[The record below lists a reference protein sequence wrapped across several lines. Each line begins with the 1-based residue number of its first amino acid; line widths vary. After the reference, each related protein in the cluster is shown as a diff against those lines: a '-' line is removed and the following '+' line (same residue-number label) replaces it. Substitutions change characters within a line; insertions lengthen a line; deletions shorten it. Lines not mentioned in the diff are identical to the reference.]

1 MKQNNS
7 KKLLG
12 IFLAAALAIL
22 SLASCNDKK
31 SNSSS
36 SGAKVQK
43 LYVGVGNGY
52 KPYCYIDENGQPAG
66 YELEVLKA
74 IDELL
79 PQYEFEFEP
88 TEFASLFS
96 SLSQGKYDVIAQ
108 QIEYNPDR
116 ASKYEFTKEMYTTF
130 VTYITVPES
139 VQGISSLE
147 DLGGKTAHES
157 PGDNGIWYLEDFN
170 KKHPGNEIKIDI
182 SSASNDEVVAGLN
195 SGRWDFA
202 VRTKRDVEDFNANY
216 NAHLKITGEP
226 IQKSSTYFLF
236 QKGNTELRD
245 AFDGAIRE
253 LKSSGKLRQ
262 ISIDVIGG
270 DYTESE

>member
-1 MKQNNS
+1 MKKNLFEKIVTIS
-7 KKLLG
+7 G
-12 IFLAAALAIL
+12 AVVMAVFALT
-22 SLASCNDKK
+22 SCEGKK
-31 SNSSS
+31 SGGSGSS
-36 SGAKVQK
+36 KTKK
-43 LYVGVGNGY
+43 LYVGVGNSY
-52 KPYCYIDENGQPAG
+52 KPYCYIDENGKPVG

-79 PQYEFEFEP
+79 PEYEFEFEA

-96 SLSQGKYDVIAQ
+96 SLSQKKYDVIAQ

-116 ASKYEFTKEMYTTF
+116 AEKYEFTKETYTTF

-139 VQGISSLE
+139 VSGISSLE
-147 DLGGKTAHES
+147 DLAGKTAVES
-157 PGDNGIWYLEDFN
+157 PGDNGIWYLEQFN
-170 KKHPGNEIKIDI
+170 KNHPGKEIKIDI
-182 SSASNDEVVAGLN
+182 IKVSTDESVAGLN

-202 VRTKRDVEDFNANY
+202 VRTKRDVEELNEKY
-216 NAHLKITGEP
+216 NAHLKVVGEP
-226 IQKSSTYFLF
+226 IQQSSTYFLF
-236 QKGNTELRD
+236 QKGNVELRD
-245 AFDGAIRE
+245 AFDNAIRQ

>member
-1 MKQNNS
+1 MKKN
-7 KKLLG
+7 LLKSL
-12 IFLAAALAIL
+12 FLLIL
-22 SLASCNDKK
+22 SASVV
-31 SNSSS
+31 
-36 SGAKVQK
+36 SGAFAAKKDKAAKTKVKK
-43 LYVGVGNGY
+43 LYVGVGNAY
-52 KPYCYIDENGQPAG
+52 KPYCYIDEKGKPAG

-79 PQYEFEFEP
+79 PEYEFEFEA

-96 SLSQGKYDVIAQ
+96 SLSQKKYDVIAQ

-116 ASKYEFTKEMYTTF
+116 ASKYEFTKETYTTF
-130 VTYITVPES
+130 VTYITVPERI
-139 VQGISSLE
+139 QGVKSLE
-147 DLGGKTAHES
+147 DLAGKTAIES

-170 KKHPGNEIKIDI
+170 KKHPGKEIKIDI
-182 SSASNDEVVAGLN
+182 IRVSTDESVAGLN

-202 VRTKRDVEDFNANY
+202 VRTKRDVQELNEKY
-216 NAHLKITGEP
+216 NAHLKTAGDP
-226 IQKSSTYFLF
+226 IQSSSTYFLF
-236 QKGNTELRD
+236 QKGNIELRD
-245 AFDGAIRE
+245 AFDNAIRQ